1 MISFLLIFQEIYK
14 NMLKYKKN
22 QYTLF
27 YNGILYDNPLF
38 SAILCKNGVIHDIG
52 TKKDFDV
59 KNMVNLNGGYI
70 FPGFIDSHLHL
81 LGVGQN
87 IENVNLNGIKSP
99 YETIDIINQTKDN
112 KLWILGRGWDQTLW
126 KEKSFPQKN
135 ILDKATKKQPV
146 ALRRVDGHAL
156 WVNSKAMEISG
167 VDSRTSSPS
176 GGRIIKDENGDPTG
190 VFIDKAM
197 DLILDNI
204 PSPDDFVIKRQL
216 KNAINHLNSLGLT
229 SIHDPG
235 TNPETISALKDKS
248 LRSTLKIYAMLNYKE
263 DELAPFLEKGPF
275 KKNDFLTI
283 RSIKIYLDGALGS
296 RGAAMIKPYHDDP
309 KNYGLILEDIEKL
322 KLDIERFNKLG
333 FQTAIHCIGDRANQI
348 ALDIY
353 NKTGNKKHRNRIEH
367 AQIIQKNDIS
377 RFSDLGVIPCM
388 QPIHCT
394 SDMGWI
400 KDRLGKERISQAYPW
415 NSLINSGS
423 IIAGGSDAP
432 IESANPLKGIYAAIT
447 RKNEN
452 KKCSPGWQ
460 TQERSSKI
468 NAIKMYTEWAAYAA
482 FEEKIKGKIQKGFSA
497 DFTILDK
504 NLLKIDPVEILST
517 NVKMTILNGK
527 VVYSI

>member
-1 MISFLLIFQEIYK
+1 
-14 NMLKYKKN
+14 MLKYKKN

-216 KNAINHLNSLGLT
+216 KNAINHLNS
-229 SIHDPG
+229 
-235 TNPETISALKDKS
+235 
-248 LRSTLKIYAMLNYKE
+248 
-263 DELAPFLEKGPF
+263 
-275 KKNDFLTI
+275 
-283 RSIKIYLDGALGS
+283 
-296 RGAAMIKPYHDDP
+296 
-309 KNYGLILEDIEKL
+309 
-322 KLDIERFNKLG
+322 
-333 FQTAIHCIGDRANQI
+333 
-348 ALDIY
+348 
-353 NKTGNKKHRNRIEH
+353 
-367 AQIIQKNDIS
+367 
-377 RFSDLGVIPCM
+377 
-388 QPIHCT
+388 
-394 SDMGWI
+394 
-400 KDRLGKERISQAYPW
+400 
-415 NSLINSGS
+415 
-423 IIAGGSDAP
+423 
-432 IESANPLKGIYAAIT
+432 
-447 RKNEN
+447 
-452 KKCSPGWQ
+452 
-460 TQERSSKI
+460 
-468 NAIKMYTEWAAYAA
+468 
-482 FEEKIKGKIQKGFSA
+482 
-497 DFTILDK
+497 
-504 NLLKIDPVEILST
+504 
-517 NVKMTILNGK
+517 
-527 VVYSI
+527 